1 MNDTMP
7 WYKPPTLQPPQ
18 STAQSTGITNDT
30 MPWYKSPPLQ
40 PPQSTAQS
48 TGITMISGVSLEITI
63 ILSILYSPLPQL
75 ITEELLQTLMS
86 SNKKQLLSSIQNDTI
101 LAPYFFSNS
110 LSSASTSISSIRI
123 VDNVTIAPTDRPT
136 GSPTYYIPT
145 VPPTRAPTIIN
156 GWQFSLILYVALML
170 FTLLYIIRARDK
182 MRLAR
187 HVNDNVGIEYDNLL
201 SMEAYGVI
209 SPRSTNNNNNNIID
223 SAVAEMDTF
232 MKVLGL
238 TNNNNS
244 NNFTAAK
251 DSNVSSNKPKGRSS
265 SILNTFRESM
275 TLGIHTVLSGMDDDD
290 DNNNDHV
297 NSSNSN
303 NNEDDDSK
311 DQLVKQTK
319 TSDPATDFTGQQH
332 QVSPMHSNN
341 AAASASGA
349 ATTMRKSIIGS
360 MLRNVKYKSK
370 KNPLGMDVS
379 FIEGEERNVMDNND
393 DDDDD
398 IEDQEEGEEESDD
411 DDYDGHSNDEKGRRM
426 KIRIKKNRF
435 RD

>member
-1 MNDTMP
+1 
-7 WYKPPTLQPPQ
+7 
-18 STAQSTGITNDT
+18 
-30 MPWYKSPPLQ
+30 
-40 PPQSTAQS
+40 
-48 TGITMISGVSLEITI
+48 
-63 ILSILYSPLPQL
+63 
-75 ITEELLQTLMS
+75 
-86 SNKKQLLSSIQNDTI
+86 
-101 LAPYFFSNS
+101 
-110 LSSASTSISSIRI
+110 
-123 VDNVTIAPTDRPT
+123 
-136 GSPTYYIPT
+136 
-145 VPPTRAPTIIN
+145 
-156 GWQFSLILYVALML
+156 
-170 FTLLYIIRARDK
+170 
-182 MRLAR
+182 
-187 HVNDNVGIEYDNLL
+187 
-201 SMEAYGVI
+201 MEAYGAS

-251 DSNVSSNKPKGRSS
+251 DSNDNSNKPKRRSS

-275 TLGIHTVLSGMDDDD
+275 TLGIPTVLSGMDDDD
-290 DNNNDHV
+290 DNNNEHV
-297 NSSNSN
+297 NSSN
-303 NNEDDDSK
+303 NNEDDNSK

-319 TSDPATDFTGQQH
+319 TSDPATDLSG
-332 QVSPMHSNN
+332 MHINN

-379 FIEGEERNVMDNND
+379 FIEGEERNEMVNND

-398 IEDQEEGEEESDD
+398 DEDQEEESDD
-411 DDYDGHSNDEKGRRM
+411 DDDDDDDDDGHSNDEKGRQM
-426 KIRIKKNRF
+426 KIQIKKNRF